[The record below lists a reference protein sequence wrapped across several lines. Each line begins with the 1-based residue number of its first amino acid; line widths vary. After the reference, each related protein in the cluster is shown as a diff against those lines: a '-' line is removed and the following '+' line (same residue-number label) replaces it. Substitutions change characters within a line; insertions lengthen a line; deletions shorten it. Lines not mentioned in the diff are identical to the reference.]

1 MQGVLYQPIK
11 VKLVLTP
18 LKEDSKYIYLMW
30 VAYEVKTN
38 PVKLGFEVSVELEKG
53 VMRIPVKARA

>member
-1 MQGVLYQPIK
+1 

-18 LKEDSKYIYLMW
+18 LKEDSRYIYFMW

-53 VMRIPVKARA
+53 VVRIPLAGK